1 MNYKRFN
8 DYAGWAVWLVAT
20 IVYLLTIE
28 PTASFWDCGEFIASA
43 YKLEVGH
50 PPGAPMFMLI
60 ARLFAMFVPAVY
72 AATAV
77 NVMSAMASS
86 FTILFLFWSITH
98 LAQKLSMTRWTEG
111 QTEPTSAQRLAILGS
126 GAVGALAYAFS
137 DSFWFSAVEGE
148 VYALSSLFT
157 ALVFWAILKWESR
170 AEEPGNLRWIVLIAY
185 LMGLSIGVHL
195 LNLLAIPAI
204 VAVYYFKRNEF
215 KWPTFIGA
223 LALSLALLLFVQYGL
238 IQGFVKLAARFELAF
253 VNSFGLPFNT
263 GVVAYLLLVTGLLV
277 GALWYSRK
285 KGWWQLNVAALSV
298 AMILVGYSTFALIV
312 VRSAANPPMDENN
325 PENLFALLAYL
336 NREQYGDRPLATGQ
350 YWNSPNDMEDPY
362 EDGTPTYFPS
372 HSVYK
377 KRGTVDSRVA
387 TFRERFAAEK
397 YIEENEGSFTIQQ
410 EYVDSGEKKNGL
422 PRYDSRFTM
431 VFPRMYSSQSNHIR
445 EYKKWSNYK
454 GWNEDVAFTSPLDGQ
469 PRDAQAF
476 ELHLASRILG
486 GSMGKDELNRT
497 LNNLYRSFG
506 QRFGAGYEVRSGKE
520 IIVGRGD
527 QARLADLSNS
537 EVRRTL
543 AQMMVEDISKGLDRG
558 RTYAQTIQRSLNGLE
573 QQIRATTQR
582 ANRTRSAEDIREVQR
597 LQGQADRYHDLLVPS
612 QAENLRFFTRYQVGW
627 MYLRYFMWNFSGRQN
642 DTQGHGDFMDGNWL
656 TGVDFIDAERL
667 GSRDSLP
674 TARAEDKAHNRF
686 YLFPLLLG
694 LIGLVFQ
701 AIRGWK
707 DFTVTGLLFVLT
719 GFAIVVYLNQYP
731 LQPRERDYA
740 YVGSFYAFAIWI
752 GLGVYA
758 LFDMAGHLKGR
769 DLGLAAGA
777 PLALAALLFGVEAAT
792 GGDHTLSYAL
802 MYLGAMSALLMGLAH
817 VLGRSGNE
825 GLNAAVFSGL
835 LLLVPLQ
842 MGAEGWDDHSR
853 ARRSTGV
860 DMAKNY
866 LDSLAPNAILFTN
879 GDNDTF
885 PLWYVQEVEGY
896 RTDVRIVNL
905 SLLNTDWYV
914 EQMKRRAYDSAP
926 VPIRMGEEQY
936 RQGTRDIVLMDP
948 PKDPNNPYVDIEVA
962 MQVALDD
969 ADQVDY
975 GGGRKY
981 AHLPSNSFSVPVDSA
996 FAVSSGLVLPE
1007 EVGKMV
1013 DALEWTITD
1022 GNGTPRQYVLKNQ
1035 FMVMEILRNNNWE
1048 RPVYFAVTI
1057 GPDSYVGLQDYF
1069 RLEGLAWRLV
1079 PVKYGSRGGQ
1089 PVGIARDIMYENV
1102 MEKFQWGGMDAE
1114 REIYMDENNRRMAT
1128 NIRLQMTNLAEGFTK
1143 AGAPK
1148 RGLEVLDLLLRS
1160 TPSHNVPYTR
1170 VMLPVVELLAEISM
1184 DSSLPETERAK
1195 AGQLA
1200 KQVGTELFTDLTE
1213 DVTYF
1218 LSLEDDF
1225 YVSSEQSIQVAM
1237 AVSQRVAGALQDA
1250 LPEDAEVAAMG
1261 ERMQQLRADN
1271 SARQRGEY
1279 SDPPTFDPDA
1289 GR

>member
-1 MNYKRFN
+1 MNYKRLN

-126 GAVGALAYAFS
+126 GAVGALAYTFS

-157 ALVFWAILKWESR
+157 ALVFWAIFKWESR
-170 AEEPGNLRWIVLIAY
+170 AEEPGNLRWVVLIAY

-215 KWPTFIGA
+215 KWTTFIGA
-223 LALSLALLLFVQYGL
+223 LALSLALLLFVQFGL

-253 VNSFGLPFNT
+253 VNSMGMPFNT
-263 GVVAYLLLVTGLLV
+263 GVVVYLTLVTALIV
-277 GALWYSRK
+277 GALWFSRK

-336 NREQYGDRPLATGQ
+336 NREQYGDRPLASGQ

-377 KRGTVDSRVA
+377 KRGTVDTRVA
-387 TFRERFAAEK
+387 TFREKFSAEK
-397 YIEENEGSFTIQQ
+397 YVADNEGNFTIKQ
-410 EYVDSGEKKNGL
+410 EYVDSGEKRNGL
-422 PRYDSRFTM
+422 AKYDSRFTM
-431 VFPRMYSSQSNHIR
+431 AFPRMYSSQSNHIR

-454 GWNEDVAFTSPLDGQ
+454 GWNEDVAFTSPLDGEA
-469 PRDAQAF
+469 RDVAAF

-486 GSMGKDELNRT
+486 GGMGKDELNRT
-497 LNNLYRSFG
+497 LNNLYRSFN
-506 QRFGAGYEVRSGKE
+506 QRFGSGYEVRSATE
-520 IIVGRGD
+520 IIVGRGN
-527 QARLADLSNS
+527 QARLADLSS
-537 EVRRTL
+537 PDVRRTL
-543 AQMMVEDISKGLDRG
+543 AQLMVEDLSKGLDHG
-558 RTYAQTIQRSLNGLE
+558 RTYAQTIQRSLNQLE
-573 QQIRATTQR
+573 QQIRAATQR
-582 ANRTRSAEDIREVQR
+582 ANRTRSTEDIREVQQM
-597 LQGQADRYHDLLVPS
+597 QGQADRYHEMLVPT
-612 QAENLRFFTRYQVGW
+612 QGENLRFFTRYQVGW
-627 MYLRYFMWNFSGRQN
+627 MYLRYFMWNFAGRQN
-642 DTQGHGDFMDGNWL
+642 DTQGHGDFMDGNWVS
-656 TGVDFIDAERL
+656 GVDFIDAERL
-667 GSRDSLP
+667 GSRDNLP

-701 AIRGWK
+701 AMRGWK

-758 LFDMAGHLKGR
+758 LFDMAGHLNGR

-777 PLALAALLFGVEAAT
+777 PLALAALLFGVESAT
-792 GGDHTLSYAL
+792 GGDHTLSYVL
-802 MYLGAMSALLMGLAH
+802 FYLGAVSALLLGLA
-817 VLGRSGNE
+817 VALGRSGNE
-825 GLNAAVFSGL
+825 GLNAAVLSGL

-853 ARRSTGV
+853 AHRRTGV

-885 PLWYVQEVEGY
+885 PLWYVQEVESY
-896 RTDVRIVNL
+896 RTDVRVVNL

-914 EQMKRRAYDSAP
+914 EQMKRRAYDGLP

-948 PKDPNNPYVDIEVA
+948 PADPDNPYADIEAA
-962 MQVALDD
+962 MRVALDD
-969 ADQVDY
+969 GDLVDY
-975 GGGRKY
+975 GAGRKY
-981 AHLPSNSFSVPVDSA
+981 AHLPSNSFRVPVDSA
-996 FAVSSGLVLPE
+996 YAVSSGLVLPE
-1007 EVGKMV
+1007 EVDRMV
-1013 DALEWTITD
+1013 DALEWTVTD

-1089 PVGIARDIMYENV
+1089 PVGIARDIMFENV

-1114 REIYMDENNRRMAT
+1114 GEIYMDENNRRMAT
-1128 NIRLQMTNLAEGFTK
+1128 NIRLQMTNLADAFAK
-1143 AGAPK
+1143 AGKPDK
-1148 RGLEVLDLLLRS
+1148 GLEVMDLLIRA
-1160 TPSHNVPYTR
+1160 TPGHNVPYTR
-1170 VMLPVVELLAEISM
+1170 VMLPVVELLADMAM
-1184 DSSLPETERAK
+1184 DEDMPQAQRDQA
-1195 AGQLA
+1195 AALA
-1200 KQVGTELFTDLTE
+1200 MEVGTALFTDLTE
-1213 DVTYF
+1213 DLAYF
-1218 LSLEDDF
+1218 ISLEDEY
-1225 YVSSEQSIQVAM
+1225 YVASDQSIQVAM
-1237 AVSQRVAGALQDA
+1237 AVSQRIAGALQDA
-1250 LPEDAEVAAMG
+1250 LPDDAEATEMG
-1261 ERMQQLRADN
+1261 ERIKALRASD
-1271 SARQRGEY
+1271 SARQRGEV
-1279 SDPPTFDPDA
+1279 SDPPTFNSDA